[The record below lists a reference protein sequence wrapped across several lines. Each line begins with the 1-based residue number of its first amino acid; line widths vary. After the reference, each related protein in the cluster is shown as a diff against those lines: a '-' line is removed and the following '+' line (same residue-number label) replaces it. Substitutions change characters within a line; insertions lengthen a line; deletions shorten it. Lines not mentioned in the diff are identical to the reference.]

1 MAYNLV
7 IFNPSRY
14 SLNFSILKSKTLSL
28 LNYIFIVSV
37 LTVCLLPGNS
47 IAAHIERYDFGD
59 ISNKVTKIW
68 EPEVALY
75 VAKHFA
81 SAHGFNEQ
89 HVSVTKL
96 KAGAAN
102 NFIYLVYIDNQMKF
116 VIKGLS
122 SKKEAES
129 LFALQ
134 NYSKLHAIQNNP
146 EAATIC
152 LSKLIQY
159 YTVKNDINNYYFAV
173 LEAAQGKE
181 LFKTMSYE
189 LLHNKDINK
198 LKDIFYK
205 IGRQTSELH
214 KSIIGAE
221 QFISP
226 RNLLSVIHD
235 DFHPENTF
243 YNIETN
249 IFSLIDNDSMGE
261 SISNPLPIV
270 REIYGIYEV
279 PIIRWPSEKIT
290 IDLLKDADPHDIASI
305 YFELVMGMAAV
316 YQNTQDAKNVFINS
330 IIDLN
335 NMAIAF
341 LKDQYSESWMLYP
354 TDKNEDHI
362 VWGKLS
368 KAVND
373 PVLAENYI
381 SKLTIINNDLRLM
394 GGQ

>member
-1 MAYNLV
+1 M
-7 IFNPSRY
+7 
-14 SLNFSILKSKTLSL
+14 NFSILKSKTLSL

-37 LTVCLLPGNS
+37 LAVCLMPGNS
-47 IAAHIERYDFGD
+47 IAANIERYDFGTF
-59 ISNKVTKIW
+59 SNRVTKVW
-68 EPEVALY
+68 EPEIALY

-81 SAHGFNEQ
+81 AANGFNEQ
-89 HVSVTKL
+89 NVSVTKL

-122 SKKEAES
+122 TKKEAES
-129 LFALQ
+129 LYALQ
-134 NYSKLHAIQNNP
+134 NYSKLQEIQNNP

-159 YTVKNDINNYYFAV
+159 YTVKNDINNYYFAI
-173 LEAAQGKE
+173 LEAAHGKE

-189 LLHNKDINK
+189 LLQNRDINK

-214 KSIIGAE
+214 KSIIGSE

-243 YNIETN
+243 YDIETN
-249 IFSLIDNDSMGE
+249 VFSLIDNDSMGE

-279 PIIRWPSEKIT
+279 PIIRWPAEKIT

-305 YFELVMGMAAV
+305 YFELIMGMASV
-316 YQNTQDAKNVFINS
+316 YQNPQDAKSVFINS

-341 LKDQYSESWMLYP
+341 LKDRYSESWMLYP

-368 KAVND
+368 RVVND
-373 PVLAENYI
+373 PVLAEHYI